1 MTQLVL
7 SLPDAPASLDAA
19 HALDAVLEL
28 AQRLGWQE
36 DATRPGRW
44 RLGASAWRLR
54 VSAHTTWAYELCAGY
69 YRHRLRVKTTH
80 LYGVQL
86 MLERVAAA
94 CQHRGK
100 VDTSHAGHPARH

>member
-7 SLPDAPASLDAA
+7 SLPEAPASLDAA

-28 AQRLGWQE
+28 AERLGWQE
-36 DATRPGRW
+36 DIARPGRW

-54 VSAHTTWAYELCAGY
+54 VSAHTTWAYELYAGY

-100 VDTSHAGHPARH
+100 VDTLHAGHPARH